1 LAIARHPGERA
12 KIIVKS
18 QDRRID
24 PVGACVG
31 MRGSRIQAIVREL
44 NNEKIDIINQ
54 SEQPEI
60 LISRALSPAKP
71 IDLYIDDE
79 RKYCVALFNDDELE
93 FAIGRGGLNI
103 NLASRVTGFRID
115 AFGKKQYDRQQK
127 DQTTVLADVPDF
139 PEDLITLLD
148 DKGIKSVSDLLN
160 ADEEQLLT
168 IEAMTDENLEQC
180 YLIVQNFIERDEED
194 TEDHDIELKKIL
206 EEIDTESVSETK
218 VVEETQ
224 VVKPIT
230 EAIQQD
236 NQGSDDVED
245 SSTEEDVEVGDENGA
260 RVEGN
265 DSDTNDDVK
274 EQAEIV
280 EENEEVEEAG

>member
-1 LAIARHPGERA
+1 
-12 KIIVKS
+12 
-18 QDRRID
+18 
-24 PVGACVG
+24 
-31 MRGSRIQAIVREL
+31 L

-103 NLASRVTGFRID
+103 NLASRVSGFRID

-139 PEDLITLLD
+139 PEDLITPLD

-245 SSTEEDVEVGDENGA
+245 SSTEEDVEVGVENGA

-265 DSDTNDDVK
+265 DSNTNDDVK
-274 EQAEIV
+274 EQDEIV

>member
-1 LAIARHPGERA
+1 
-12 KIIVKS
+12 
-18 QDRRID
+18 
-24 PVGACVG
+24 
-31 MRGSRIQAIVREL
+31 
-44 NNEKIDIINQ
+44 
-54 SEQPEI
+54 
-60 LISRALSPAKP
+60 
-71 IDLYIDDE
+71 
-79 RKYCVALFNDDELE
+79 
-93 FAIGRGGLNI
+93 
-103 NLASRVTGFRID
+103 
-115 AFGKKQYDRQQK
+115 
-127 DQTTVLADVPDF
+127 
-139 PEDLITLLD
+139 
-148 DKGIKSVSDLLN
+148 LN
-160 ADEEQLLT
+160 ADEEQLLA
-168 IEAMTDENLEQC
+168 IEAIIDENLEQC

-194 TEDHDIELKKIL
+194 TEDQDIELKKIL

-245 SSTEEDVEVGDENGA
+245 SSTEEDVEVGVENGA

-265 DSDTNDDVK
+265 DSNTNDDVK